1 VSAAR
6 APVDCP
12 SCGRKVT
19 GRWHQG
25 REPEA
30 QQCGACGHVF
40 EAAWPGFTFEPETI
54 IVCPSGE
61 EHGPDAA

>member
-6 APVDCP
+6 APVTCP

-25 REPEA
+25 QEPEP
-30 QQCGACGHVF
+30 QRCPCGHTF
-40 EAAWPGFTFEPETI
+40 DAAWPGFTFEPETVI
-54 IVCPSGE
+54 IS
-61 EHGPDAA
+61 PDQEPGRGAA